1 MTNLTVWL
9 VVGSAMGWLAS
20 IAMKSQ
26 AQSAVAL
33 NVLAGNVGAV
43 LGGCVLL
50 PLVGTA
56 SGTQDNFSI
65 PALLMSL
72 IGAAILLA
80 AIQYFRR
87 KPTP

>member
-1 MTNLTVWL
+1 MTNLIVWL

-20 IAMKSQ
+20 IFMKTQ

-33 NVLAGNVGAV
+33 NVLAGTVGAV

-56 SGTQDNFSI
+56 GGTQDNLSV

-72 IGAAILLA
+72 LGAAILLA

-87 KPTP
+87 KLSP